1 VGDEADIALTKV
13 SYTYYRSAEDGQRA
27 PGSAVS
33 VSAARRTRVSLV
45 KGSGAAAAE
54 PTSQGLARTNAR
66 RTLGWCAGVAILALV
81 CLLSIAIG
89 AKDIP
94 FGTVWDALWSY
105 DNSGDHIIIRD
116 LRIPRTV
123 LGLLVGMALG
133 VGGALIQAMTRN
145 PLADPG
151 ILGVNAGAAFAV
163 ALAVGVL
170 GFTGIWA
177 YIWFAF
183 AGAVVV
189 TVVVYALGSV
199 GRGGAT
205 PIRLTLAGVAIGAV
219 LTGVT
224 TGLILL
230 DPLAFDQMR
239 SWNAGSIAGRG
250 LEVSA
255 AVTPFIIV
263 GLVLAFVIARP
274 LNAVAMGDDLAR
286 SLGAN
291 VTRTRVIG
299 VIAVTLLCGAATAA
313 AGPIGFV
320 GLMVPHIAR
329 WIVGPDQRW
338 ILAYTL
344 VGAPILVLLSDVIG
358 RVIIRPGEMQVGI
371 VTAFV
376 GAPVLIFLVRR
387 GKASGL

>member
-1 VGDEADIALTKV
+1 M
-13 SYTYYRSAEDGQRA
+13 
-27 PGSAVS
+27 
-33 VSAARRTRVSLV
+33 
-45 KGSGAAAAE
+45 
-54 PTSQGLARTNAR
+54 ARTNAR

-219 LTGVT
+219 LSGVT

-230 DPLAFDQMR
+230 DPQAFDQMR
-239 SWNAGSIAGRG
+239 FWNAGSIAGRG
-250 LEVSA
+250 LDVSA
-255 AVTPFIIV
+255 AVTPFIVV

>member
-1 VGDEADIALTKV
+1 M
-13 SYTYYRSAEDGQRA
+13 
-27 PGSAVS
+27 S
-33 VSAARRTRVSLV
+33 VTERMPRVSLV
-45 KGSGAAAAE
+45 KGSAPVE
-54 PTSQGLARTNAR
+54 RPPSQGLAKTNSR
-66 RTLGWCAGVAILALV
+66 RMLGWFVGLALLALT
-81 CLLSIAIG
+81 CLLSLAIG

-94 FGTVWDALWSY
+94 FGTVWDALWSS
-105 DNSGDHIIIRD
+105 DNVGDHIIVRD
-116 LRIPRTV
+116 LRIPRTI
-123 LGLLVGMALG
+123 LGLLVGVALG

-183 AGAVVV
+183 AGAIVV
-189 TVVVYALGSV
+189 TVLVYALGSV

-230 DPLAFDQMR
+230 DPRAFDQMR
-239 SWNAGSIAGRG
+239 YWNAGSIAGRG
-250 LEVSA
+250 LEVSGA
-255 AVTPFIIV
+255 IAPFVIV

-291 VTRTRVIG
+291 VNRTRVIG

-320 GLMVPHIAR
+320 GLMVPHVAR

-338 ILAYTL
+338 IMAYTV
-344 VGAPILVLLSDVIG
+344 VGAPILLLLSDVIG

>member
-1 VGDEADIALTKV
+1 MTKV
-13 SYTYYRSAEDGQRA
+13 SYTYDRWGKDAAQHA
-27 PGSAVS
+27 PGSVVS
-33 VSAARRTRVSLV
+33 VGAQSRSRVSLV
-45 KGSGAAAAE
+45 KGSGASAAQAR
-54 PTSQGLARTNAR
+54 PQGLAQTNAR
-66 RTLGWCAGVAILALV
+66 RALGWFVAVAILALV

-89 AKDIP
+89 AKEIP
-94 FGTVWDALWSY
+94 FGAVWDALWSY
-105 DNSGDHIIIRD
+105 DNSGDHIVIRD

-163 ALAVGVL
+163 ALAVGVFGL
-170 GFTGIWA
+170 SSIWA

-183 AGAVVV
+183 AGAIVV

-224 TGLILL
+224 SGLVLL
-230 DPLAFDQMR
+230 DPQAFDQMR

-250 LEVSA
+250 LEVSGA
-255 AVTPFIIV
+255 IAPFVIV
-263 GLVLAFVIARP
+263 GLLLAFVIARP

-299 VIAVTLLCGAATAA
+299 VIAVTLLCGGATAA

>member
-1 VGDEADIALTKV
+1 MAGLTKV
-13 SYTYYRSAEDGQRA
+13 SYTYNGWGEDAGLHS

-33 VSAARRTRVSLV
+33 VSADRRTRVSLV
-45 KGSGAAAAE
+45 KGSGAAAAQ
-54 PTSQGLARTNAR
+54 PSSQGLARTYAR
-66 RTLGWCAGVAILALV
+66 RALGWLVGVALLALV

-230 DPLAFDQMR
+230 DPQAFDQMR
-239 SWNAGSIAGRG
+239 FWNAGSIAGRG
-250 LEVSA
+250 LDVSG
-255 AVTPFIIV
+255 AVAPFIVV

-320 GLMVPHIAR
+320 GLMIPHIAR

>member
-1 VGDEADIALTKV
+1 
-13 SYTYYRSAEDGQRA
+13 
-27 PGSAVS
+27 VS
-33 VSAARRTRVSLV
+33 VSADRRTRVSLV
-45 KGSGAAAAE
+45 KGSGAAAAQ
-54 PTSQGLARTNAR
+54 PSSQGLARTNAR
-66 RTLGWCAGVAILALV
+66 RALGWLVGVALLALV

-230 DPLAFDQMR
+230 DPQAFDQMR
-239 SWNAGSIAGRG
+239 FWNAGSIAGRG
-250 LEVSA
+250 LDVSG
-255 AVTPFIIV
+255 AVAPFIVV

-320 GLMVPHIAR
+320 GLMIPHIAR

>member
-1 VGDEADIALTKV
+1 M
-13 SYTYYRSAEDGQRA
+13 
-27 PGSAVS
+27 
-33 VSAARRTRVSLV
+33 
-45 KGSGAAAAE
+45 
-54 PTSQGLARTNAR
+54 ARTNAR
-66 RTLGWCAGVAILALV
+66 RALGWCVGVAILALV

-230 DPLAFDQMR
+230 DPQAFDQMR
-239 SWNAGSIAGRG
+239 FWNAGSIAGRG
-250 LEVSA
+250 LDVSG
-255 AVTPFIIV
+255 AVTPFIVV

-320 GLMVPHIAR
+320 GLMIPHVAR

>member
-1 VGDEADIALTKV
+1 MRENGVSVGARARPRLSLAKKTEPA
-13 SYTYYRSAEDGQRA
+13 GRA
-27 PGSAVS
+27 P
-33 VSAARRTRVSLV
+33 
-45 KGSGAAAAE
+45 
-54 PTSQGLARTNAR
+54 SQGLAQTNAWR
-66 RTLGWCAGVAILALV
+66 LLGWLAGVAILALA
-81 CLLSIAIG
+81 CLLSLAIG

-105 DNSGDHIIIRD
+105 NNSNDHIVIRD

-123 LGLLVGMALG
+123 LGLIVGMALG
-133 VGGALIQAMTRN
+133 ICGALIQAMTRN

-170 GFTGIWA
+170 GFSTIWA

-183 AGAVVV
+183 AGAIVVS
-189 TVVVYALGSV
+189 VVVYALGSV

-205 PIRLTLAGVAIGAV
+205 PIRLTLSGVAVGAM

-224 TGLILL
+224 SGLILL
-230 DPLAFDQMR
+230 DPIAFDQMR
-239 SWNAGSIAGRG
+239 NWSAGTIAGRG
-250 LEVSA
+250 LDVSGA
-255 AVTPFIIV
+255 IAPFVIV
-263 GLVLAFVIARP
+263 GLLLAFAIARP

-299 VIAVTLLCGAATAA
+299 VVAVTLLCGAATAA
-313 AGPIGFV
+313 AGPIAFV
-320 GLMVPHIAR
+320 GLMVPHVAR

-338 ILAYTL
+338 IMAYTL
-344 VGAPILVLLSDVIG
+344 VGAPILLLVSDVIG
-358 RVIIRPGEMQVGI
+358 RVVVRPGEMPVGV

-387 GKASGL
+387 SKVSAL

>member
-1 VGDEADIALTKV
+1 MPGSDVTVGADPGLRVDLTK
-13 SYTYYRSAEDGQRA
+13 SADG
-27 PGSAVS
+27 
-33 VSAARRTRVSLV
+33 SAARRR
-45 KGSGAAAAE
+45 A
-54 PTSQGLARTNAR
+54 QGLAQTNTR
-66 RTLGWCAGVAILALV
+66 RMLGWFVGVVVLAAV
-81 CLLSIAIG
+81 CMLSIAIG
-89 AKDIP
+89 AKDVP
-94 FGTVWDALWSY
+94 FSTVWDALWSY
-105 DNSGDHIIIRD
+105 DNSGDHIIVRD
-116 LRIPRTV
+116 LRIPRTI
-123 LGLLVGMALG
+123 LGLIVGVALG
-133 VGGALIQAMTRN
+133 IGGALIQAITRN

-163 ALAVGVL
+163 ALAVGVF
-170 GFTGIWA
+170 GVASIWA

-189 TVVVYALGSV
+189 MVFVYALGSI

-219 LTGVT
+219 LTGIT
-224 TGLILL
+224 SGLILL
-230 DPLAFDQMR
+230 DPEAFDQMR
-239 SWNAGSIAGRG
+239 FWNAGSIAGRG
-250 LEVSA
+250 LEVSG
-255 AVTPFIIV
+255 AVAPFV
-263 GLVLAFVIARP
+263 VAGLVLAFVIARP

-291 VTRTRVIG
+291 VARTRVIG

-313 AGPIGFV
+313 AGPISFL
-320 GLMVPHIAR
+320 GLMVPHVAR

-344 VGAPILVLLSDVIG
+344 VGGPIVLLLSDVIG

>member
-1 VGDEADIALTKV
+1 MVGLTKV
-13 SYTYYRSAEDGQRA
+13 SYTYEGWGEDAGLHS

-45 KGSGAAAAE
+45 KGSGAAAAQ
-54 PTSQGLARTNAR
+54 PSSQGLAATNAR
-66 RTLGWCAGVAILALV
+66 RALGWLVGVAILALV

-123 LGLLVGMALG
+123 LGLLVGVALG
-133 VGGALIQAMTRN
+133 IGGALIQAMTRN

-170 GFTGIWA
+170 GYTGIWA

-230 DPLAFDQMR
+230 DPQAFDQMR
-239 SWNAGSIAGRG
+239 FWNAGSIAGRG
-250 LEVSA
+250 LDVSG
-255 AVTPFIIV
+255 AVAPFIVV
-263 GLVLAFVIARP
+263 GLVLAFAIARP

-313 AGPIGFV
+313 AGPIAFV
-320 GLMVPHIAR
+320 GLMVPHVAR

-344 VGAPILVLLSDVIG
+344 VFAPILLLLSDVIG

>member
-1 VGDEADIALTKV
+1 MSVTAD
-13 SYTYYRSAEDGQRA
+13 SR
-27 PGSAVS
+27 P
-33 VSAARRTRVSLV
+33 VSLV
-45 KGSGAAAAE
+45 KGSGAAAAKAR
-54 PTSQGLARTNAR
+54 PQGLAQTNSR
-66 RTLGWCAGVAILALV
+66 RALGWLAGLAILVLV
-81 CLLSIAIG
+81 CFLSIAIG

-94 FGTVWDALWSY
+94 FGTVWDALWSF
-105 DNSGDHIIIRD
+105 DNSGDHIVVRD

-123 LGLLVGMALG
+123 LGLIVGMALG

-163 ALAVGVL
+163 ALAVGVFGL
-170 GFTGIWA
+170 SSIWA

-224 TGLILL
+224 SGLVLL
-230 DPLAFDQMR
+230 DPQAFDQMR

-250 LEVSA
+250 LEVSGA
-255 AVTPFIIV
+255 IAPFVIV
-263 GLVLAFVIARP
+263 GLLLAFVIARP

-291 VTRTRVIG
+291 VNRTRVIG
-299 VIAVTLLCGAATAA
+299 VIAVTLLCGGATAA

-320 GLMVPHIAR
+320 GLMVPHVAR

-344 VGAPILVLLSDVIG
+344 VGAPILVLLSDVVG

>member
-1 VGDEADIALTKV
+1 MRDA
-13 SYTYYRSAEDGQRA
+13 
-27 PGSAVS
+27 AVS
-33 VSAARRTRVSLV
+33 VNARTRPRVNLV
-45 KGSGAAAAE
+45 KGVE
-54 PTSQGLARTNAR
+54 PAGRRTSPGLAQTNTR
-66 RTLGWCAGVAILALV
+66 RLLGWLLGLAILALV

-94 FGTVWDALWSY
+94 IGTVWDALWTSN
-105 DNSGDHIIIRD
+105 DSNENIIIRD
-116 LRIPRTV
+116 LRIPRTL
-123 LGLLVGMALG
+123 LGLIVGVGLG
-133 VGGALIQAMTRN
+133 IGGALIQAMTRN

-170 GFTGIWA
+170 GLSGIWT

-183 AGAVVV
+183 AGAIVV

-205 PIRLTLAGVAIGAV
+205 PIRLTLSGVAVGAL
-219 LTGVT
+219 LTGIT
-224 TGLILL
+224 SGLILL
-230 DPLAFDQMR
+230 DPKAFDQMR
-239 SWNAGSIAGRG
+239 HWNAGSIAGRG
-250 LEVSA
+250 LEVSG
-255 AVTPFIIV
+255 AVAPFVIV
-263 GLVLAFVIARP
+263 GLLLAFTIARP
-274 LNAVAMGDDLAR
+274 LNAIAMGDDLAR

-291 VTRTRVIG
+291 IVRTRVLG

-313 AGPIGFV
+313 AGPIAFV
-320 GLMVPHIAR
+320 GLMIPHVAR

-338 ILAYTL
+338 IMAYTM
-344 VGAPILVLLSDVIG
+344 VGAPILLLLSDVVG
-358 RVIIRPGEMQVGI
+358 RIIVRPGEMPVGI

-387 GKASGL
+387 SKVSGL

>member
-1 VGDEADIALTKV
+1 MRDTG
-13 SYTYYRSAEDGQRA
+13 
-27 PGSAVS
+27 VS
-33 VSAARRTRVSLV
+33 VNARSRPTVDLV
-45 KGSGAAAAE
+45 KGVE
-54 PTSQGLARTNAR
+54 PAGRRTSSGLARTNTFR
-66 RTLGWCAGVAILALV
+66 LLGFLLGVVLLAVV

-94 FGTVWDALWSY
+94 MSTVWDALWAHNGS
-105 DNSGDHIIIRD
+105 NDHIIIRD

-123 LGLLVGMALG
+123 LGLIVGIALG
-133 VGGALIQAMTRN
+133 IAGALIQAMTRN

-170 GFTGIWA
+170 GFSGIWA

-183 AGAVVV
+183 AGAIVV
-189 TVVVYALGSV
+189 TVVVYTLGSV

-205 PIRLTLAGVAIGAV
+205 PIRLTLSGVAVGAV

-224 TGLILL
+224 TGLMLI
-230 DPLAFDQMR
+230 DPKAFDQMR
-239 SWNAGSIAGRG
+239 NWNAGTIAGRG
-250 LEVSA
+250 LDVSWA
-255 AVTPFIIV
+255 IAPFVVI
-263 GLVLAFVIARP
+263 GLLLAFAIARP

-291 VTRTRVIG
+291 VVRTRVIG

-313 AGPIGFV
+313 AGPIAFV
-320 GLMVPHIAR
+320 GLMVPHVAR

-338 ILAYTL
+338 IMAYTL
-344 VGAPILVLLSDVIG
+344 VGAPILLLVSDVIG

-387 GKASGL
+387 NNVSGL

>member
-1 VGDEADIALTKV
+1 MAGLTKV
-13 SYTYYRSAEDGQRA
+13 SYTYNGWGEDAGLHS

-33 VSAARRTRVSLV
+33 VSADRRTRVSLV
-45 KGSGAAAAE
+45 KGSGAAAAQ
-54 PTSQGLARTNAR
+54 PSSQGLARTNAR
-66 RTLGWCAGVAILALV
+66 RALGWLVGVALLALV

-230 DPLAFDQMR
+230 DPQAFDQMR
-239 SWNAGSIAGRG
+239 FWNAGSIAGRG
-250 LEVSA
+250 LDVSG
-255 AVTPFIIV
+255 AVAPFIVV

-320 GLMVPHIAR
+320 GLMIPHIAR